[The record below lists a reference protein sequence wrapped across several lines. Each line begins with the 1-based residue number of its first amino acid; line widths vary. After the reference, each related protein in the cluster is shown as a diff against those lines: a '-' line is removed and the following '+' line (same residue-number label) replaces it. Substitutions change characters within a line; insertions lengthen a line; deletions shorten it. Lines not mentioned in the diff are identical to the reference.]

1 MRLRGRIDTWQGRPQ
16 LAYDGLVGTAD
27 ELVRTADRPEDITDA
42 ARLLLDAVIA
52 SAFSGDA
59 HRTLAAA
66 SKAHALPTADPDTV
80 LVSKVAVGAGRL
92 LCGELTVGAAL
103 LVDSDLALL
112 ELAVRSPDALPY
124 VASVAYCRLILD
136 MHDESDLLTSAVIG
150 AATGFGVTGALPF
163 PLTIQAHSYLRL
175 GAWDLAAARAHQ
187 AAELAEYAMHP
198 TSISY
203 ARAVLALIAAGQGRA
218 TECMAFASATA
229 EAATNAEAYA
239 TVAHTQTAVGLLAL
253 GHGRPE
259 DAIAPLRYAERLCTD
274 RGLLALA
281 HWQWAAELIEASIRT
296 GRHADADEILCRLDA
311 YAQRERHP
319 IVLALAARCRG
330 LSADDQH
337 YAEHF
342 AESLQWHAR
351 SPRPFE
357 HARTQLCFG
366 ERLRRSKQKAAGRA
380 QLTGALETFVRIGA
394 ESWADRA
401 RSELEATGRKMT
413 PARGRQ
419 TDVLTSQELQIAM
432 AVAERLT
439 NREIAQR
446 LFVSRKTVEYHLSHI
461 YMKLGVA
468 SRDGLRG
475 LLEGEGGTSA
485 IAATGGN

>member
-1 MRLRGRIDTWQGRPQ
+1 
-16 LAYDGLVGTAD
+16 
-27 ELVRTADRPEDITDA
+27 
-42 ARLLLDAVIA
+42 
-52 SAFSGDA
+52 
-59 HRTLAAA
+59 
-66 SKAHALPTADPDTV
+66 
-80 LVSKVAVGAGRL
+80 
-92 LCGELTVGAAL
+92 
-103 LVDSDLALL
+103 
-112 ELAVRSPDALPY
+112 
-124 VASVAYCRLILD
+124 
-136 MHDESDLLTSAVIG
+136 
-150 AATGFGVTGALPF
+150 
-163 PLTIQAHSYLRL
+163 
-175 GAWDLAAARAHQ
+175 
-187 AAELAEYAMHP
+187 MHP
-198 TSISY
+198 TSTSY

-218 TECMAFASATA
+218 AECMALASATA
-229 EAATNAEAYA
+229 EAATHAEAYA

-253 GHGRPE
+253 GLGRPE

-296 GRHADADEILCRLDA
+296 GRHDDADEILCRLDA

-342 AESLQWHAR
+342 TESLQWHAR

-366 ERLRRSKQKAAGRA
+366 ERLRRSKRKAAGRA

-432 AVAERLT
+432 AVAEQLT

-475 LLEGEGGTSA
+475 LLEGEGDTSA
-485 IAATGGN
+485 TAATGGN